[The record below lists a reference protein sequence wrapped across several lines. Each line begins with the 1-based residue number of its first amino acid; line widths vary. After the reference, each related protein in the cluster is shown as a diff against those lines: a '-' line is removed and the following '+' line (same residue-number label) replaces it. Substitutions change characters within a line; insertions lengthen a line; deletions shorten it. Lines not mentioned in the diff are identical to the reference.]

1 MGGYGITLSWKGFQ
15 LSAQFSWMAK
25 RFVMNNDRFFEESNG
40 LYTVYNQ
47 SRRLLY
53 DRWKKPGDLTDIPR
67 YGEVAQLD
75 DRFLEN
81 ASFMRLKNLS
91 LAYTLPQSLLKKSKF
106 FTSARLYIQGQNL
119 WTITGFN
126 GLDPEVASNVYQAQ
140 YPATRQF
147 TFGAELSF

>member
-1 MGGYGITLSWKGFQ
+1 MKK
-15 LSAQFSWMAK
+15 A
-25 RFVMNNDRFFEESNG
+25 NG

-91 LAYTLPQSLLKKSKF
+91 LADTLPQSLLKKKQILYF
-106 FTSARLYIQGQNL
+106 GTSVYTGTELMDHHRIQRIG
-119 WTITGFN
+119 
-126 GLDPEVASNVYQAQ
+126 S
-140 YPATRQF
+140 
-147 TFGAELSF
+147 